1 MASRA
6 DRARARRARTAKAA
20 ERAAVDQ
27 AGGIVAQAKASP
39 APAAA
44 RAASARRDDGLD
56 MLLQRGRVTRAQ
68 AETGRHYG
76 MLWRTAQIT
85 GGPVKISDLNGAG
98 GGGGGGAVGP
108 TTGLFA
114 ADWIADCRA
123 GLARAHQVLMGEEAT
138 IAVLDMI
145 CGAGMRPREI
155 TTAQRDTEQIETV
168 LRMALDMLS
177 RDVRADVRRLQAERS
192 VA

>member
-1 MASRA
+1 MASKG
-6 DRARARRARTAKAA
+6 DRARARKARTAKAA
-20 ERAAVDQ
+20 VRAAVDQ
-27 AGGIVAQAKASP
+27 AGGVVAPAKVASAP
-39 APAAA
+39 APG
-44 RAASARRDDGLD
+44 RGPNVGRNDGLD
-56 MLLQRGRVTRAQ
+56 MLLARGRITRAQ

-85 GGPVKISDLNGAG
+85 GGPVKVSDLNSAGGGAG
-98 GGGGGGAVGP
+98 GGVGP

-155 TTAQRDTEQIETV
+155 TTDQRDTEQIETV
-168 LRMALDMLS
+168 LRMALDMLG

>member
-1 MASRA
+1 MASKG
-6 DRARARRARTAKAA
+6 DRARARKARTAKAA
-20 ERAAVDQ
+20 VRAAVDQ
-27 AGGIVAQAKASP
+27 AGGVVAPAKVASAP
-39 APAAA
+39 APG
-44 RAASARRDDGLD
+44 RGSNVGRNDGLD
-56 MLLQRGRVTRAQ
+56 MLLARGRITRAQ

-85 GGPVKISDLNGAG
+85 GGPVKVSDLNSAGGGAG
-98 GGGGGGAVGP
+98 GGVGP

-155 TTAQRDTEQIETV
+155 TTDQRDTEQIETV
-168 LRMALDMLS
+168 LRMALDMLG

>member
-1 MASRA
+1 MASKG
-6 DRARARRARTAKAA
+6 DRARARKARTAKAA
-20 ERAAVDQ
+20 VRAAVDQ
-27 AGGIVAQAKASP
+27 AGGLVAPAKVASAP
-39 APAAA
+39 APG
-44 RAASARRDDGLD
+44 RGPNVGRNDGLD
-56 MLLQRGRVTRAQ
+56 MLLARGRITRAQ

-85 GGPVKISDLNGAG
+85 GGPVKVSDLNSAGGGAG
-98 GGGGGGAVGP
+98 GGVGP

-155 TTAQRDTEQIETV
+155 TTDQRDTEQIETV
-168 LRMALDMLS
+168 LRMALDMLG

>member
-1 MASRA
+1 MASKA
-6 DRARARRARTAKAA
+6 DRARARKARTAKASV
-20 ERAAVDQ
+20 RAAVDQ
-27 AGGIVAQAKASP
+27 AGGVVAPAKVASAP
-39 APAAA
+39 APG
-44 RAASARRDDGLD
+44 RGPNVGRNDGLD
-56 MLLQRGRVTRAQ
+56 MLLARGRITRAQ

-85 GGPVKISDLNGAG
+85 GGPVKVSDLNSAGGGAG
-98 GGGGGGAVGP
+98 GGVGP

-155 TTAQRDTEQIETV
+155 TTDQRDTEQIETV
-168 LRMALDMLS
+168 LRMALDMLG

>member
-1 MASRA
+1 MASKG
-6 DRARARRARTAKAA
+6 DRARARKARTAKAA
-20 ERAAVDQ
+20 VRAAVDQ
-27 AGGIVAQAKASP
+27 AGGVVAPAKVASAP
-39 APAAA
+39 APG
-44 RAASARRDDGLD
+44 RGPNVGRNDGLD
-56 MLLQRGRVTRAQ
+56 MLLARGRITRAQ

-85 GGPVKISDLNGAG
+85 GGPVKVSDLNGAG
-98 GGGGGGAVGP
+98 GGAGGGVGP

-155 TTAQRDTEQIETV
+155 TTDQRDTEQIETV
-168 LRMALDMLS
+168 LRMALDMLG

>member
-1 MASRA
+1 MASKG
-6 DRARARRARTAKAA
+6 DRARARKARTAKAA
-20 ERAAVDQ
+20 VRAAVDQ
-27 AGGIVAQAKASP
+27 AGGVVAPAKVASAP
-39 APAAA
+39 APG
-44 RAASARRDDGLD
+44 RGPNVGRNDGLD
-56 MLLQRGRVTRAQ
+56 MLLARGRITRAQ

-85 GGPVKISDLNGAG
+85 GGPVKVSDLNSAGGGAG
-98 GGGGGGAVGP
+98 GGVGP

-145 CGAGMRPREI
+145 CGTGMRPREI
-155 TTAQRDTEQIETV
+155 TTDQRDTEQIETV
-168 LRMALDMLS
+168 LRMALDMLG